1 MNHTVYFPII
11 VGIPKNTMVI
21 KTILHKVLIRIASSD
36 PYQYYRKAT
45 IIILNTVTICLS
57 NKKQSKRNYGEVDI
71 RYRRYSTAVSCVAC
85 WNFNF
90 QEEKNF
96 FPAALQK

>member
-1 MNHTVYFPII
+1 MNHTVSFLKI

-45 IIILNTVTICLS
+45 IIMLNIVTICLS

-71 RYRRYSTAVSCVAC
+71 RYRRYSTAVSVCGVLE
-85 WNFNF
+85 F
-90 QEEKNF
+90 
-96 FPAALQK
+96 